1 MISGVSGL
9 RISFQVKIYASNAS
23 RMAISY
29 LQMNMR
35 RMRLV
40 YYTDS
45 GETRS
50 MEAPVDVVHQVQRH
64 FADTVANREKGTD

>member
-1 MISGVSGL
+1 
-9 RISFQVKIYASNAS
+9 
-23 RMAISY
+23 
-29 LQMNMR
+29 MNMR